1 VSEQKIQIKN
11 LYKIFGNNAEGV
23 MDLVN
28 DGISKQELLED
39 HGHVLGL
46 RDINIDV
53 PEKVY
58 SSNHGFVR
66 FWKINLNTAYKPAY

>member
-1 VSEQKIQIKN
+1 MAVGFKRIGRVQVVSEQKIQIKN

-46 RDINIDV
+46 PV
-53 PEKVY
+53 SYTHLTLPTTYGV
-58 SSNHGFVR
+58 
-66 FWKINLNTAYKPAY
+66 